1 MGAAA
6 VRSLTLQ
13 RIQLF
18 GSAAQLSSY
27 TRQVRPGLRAVP
39 ALTRSNINQR
49 FVTARLSSSTNS
61 WKSLSISSVM
71 DSSTN
76 DSIVTRV
83 SMKPSF
89 GSPRANANLVLSKGL
104 ASGVSR
110 NSEASTSDSSAHQ
123 AEESRYDGSEYS
135 IAN

>member
-18 GSAAQLSSY
+18 GSAAQLTSY
-27 TRQVRPGLRAVP
+27 TRQIRPGLRAVP
-39 ALTRSNINQR
+39 ALTSQR
-49 FVTARLSSSTNS
+49 FVTARLRSTNS

-71 DSSTN
+71 DSSSFTTN

-110 NSEASTSDSSAHQ
+110 DSESASSTSDSSSHQ
-123 AEESRYDGSEYS
+123 AEESRYDYG